1 MAVLLRR
8 FPVQVTLAA
17 LLVYTLTLSHG
28 VTLASLPLTAKLA
41 GWDWQPLNT
50 QPLLWL
56 LTLPLRLLPAGWMA
70 VALNF
75 FSALCGAL
83 TLGIL
88 ARSMELV
95 AWDRPLQT
103 LSGMPS
109 KLPILLGCILCGLEF
124 NFWQE
129 ATAAT
134 GEMLQILIFATA
146 ILGLLEYRVTR
157 DLRWLQAATFVW
169 GIGVAENWMMLLTLP
184 LFVLSL
190 FWLAKFKL
198 LKKELLLRLTLT
210 GLAGF
215 SIFIILPM
223 VNGLSPSSPW
233 SFGEAW
239 HNTLKNFRHLY
250 ANIHGEFW
258 QGHRLTSLAVI
269 VFFLVPVLPGIVRL
283 PDEGTQNKSGL
294 DQFQVWLYRSLRA
307 ALLLACLWLA
317 FDPVV
322 GPRQLVFKQMGLSLP
337 FLSLDYL
344 LGLGAGYLAGNL
356 LLALMVKPKD
366 NYRRPNFLEIYSERA
381 AIPGLVALLAMVAA
395 GLLLR
400 NAPAVTLANRQPL
413 TQFGELALRSLP
425 ADGGIV
431 LSDDPEQLLVFQAA
445 AAAQG
450 RGRQWLGLDTT
461 ALPLPTYRELLAK
474 KNPGEWFTKGG
485 QGNLA
490 PAGMLKL
497 IGGLAQK
504 KHIYYLQHSF
514 GYFFEFFYL
523 RPVGPAF
530 ALQLFGGKVIN
541 PPPLNAATIAET
553 EKSWNDFTPQLE
565 AIEKTC
571 STKKSGGLEV
581 FYDHLHWQTVP
592 PLQSRLLGEWYA
604 IALNN
609 WGVQLQQAGQLAAAK
624 KRFEQA
630 LALNPKNPAAQINLQ
645 CNTNLTA
652 GAKLNLAAV
661 DALAGQLNT
670 FPRISRFMSAFGIV
684 DEPSFCYLLA
694 NAFQQINLP
703 RQALQQFERARML
716 APTVLAPQ
724 IALAELYTRCG
735 FNEQARAVI
744 KDIRKEDVAATVKNN
759 LDVGLSL
766 LEVNSWLA
774 QTNATNAR
782 SVLQTVLKD
791 HPDDERAENLVL
803 RTYLAFGDY
812 TNALRLVQQRLASQP
827 DNFSSLVNLAGIYLQ
842 LGQFSNSLPIYDR
855 ALAISNYP
863 PARLSRAVARVET
876 ARYAEAE
883 ADYLEFQKTA
893 TNNLPIY
900 FGLAEIAGR
909 QHNTNRA
916 LDYLERCLAEL
927 PADSPQREA
936 ISTRID
942 QLRSPAP
949 KP

>member
-1 MAVLLRR
+1 MHMAVLLRR
-8 FPVQVTLAA
+8 FPVQVALAA

-56 LTLPLRLLPAGWMA
+56 LTLPLRLLPTSWLA

-75 FSALCGAL
+75 FSALCAAL

-88 ARSMELV
+88 ARSMELL
-95 AWDRPLQT
+95 AWDRPLPT
-103 LSGMPS
+103 LAGWRA
-109 KLPILLGCILCGLEF
+109 KLPILLACSLCGLEF

-134 GEMLQILIFATA
+134 GEMLQILLFAIA
-146 ILGLLEYRVTR
+146 VLGLLEYRVAR
-157 DLRWLQAATFVW
+157 DLRWLQAATFFW
-169 GIGVAENWMMLLTLP
+169 GIGMAENWMMMLMLP
-184 LFVLSL
+184 LFVLAL
-190 FWLAKFKL
+190 FWLGKFDL
-198 LKKELLLRLTLT
+198 LQKEILLRLGIA

-215 SIFIILPM
+215 SIFILLPM
-223 VNGLSPSSPW
+223 VNGLSPYSPW

-239 HNTLKNFRHLY
+239 HNTLKNFKHLY
-250 ANIHGEFW
+250 ANIHGGFW
-258 QGHRLTSLAVI
+258 LGHRLTTFAVL
-269 VFFLVPVLPGIVRL
+269 VFFLVPVLPGVVRL

-322 GPRQLVFKQMGLSLP
+322 GPRQLVFKQVGLSLP

-366 NYRRPNFLEIYSERA
+366 DYRQPNFLETYSERA
-381 AIPGLVALLAMVAA
+381 AVPGFVILLVMVAA
-395 GLLLR
+395 TLLLR
-400 NAPAVTLANRQPL
+400 GAPAIMLANRQPL
-413 TQFGELALRSLP
+413 QQFGEFALRSLP
-425 ADGGIV
+425 TDGGIV

-445 AAAQG
+445 G
-450 RGRQWLGLDTT
+450 KSRQWLALDTT
-461 ALPLPTYRELLAK
+461 ALPLPAYRQQLAK
-474 KNPGEWFTKGG
+474 KNSGEWFTQGE

-497 IGGLAQK
+497 IGSLAQK
-504 KHIYYLQHSF
+504 KQIYYLQHSF
-514 GYFFEFFYL
+514 GYLFEFFYSQ
-523 RPVGPAF
+523 PVGPVF
-530 ALQLFGGKVIN
+530 ALQFFADKTIQ
-541 PPPLNAATIAET
+541 PPPLNTTAIART
-553 EKSWNDFTPQLE
+553 EKLWNDFAPRLE

-571 STKKSGGLEV
+571 APQKAGWLED
-581 FYDHLHWQTVP
+581 FYAHLHWQAVP
-592 PLQSRLLGEWYA
+592 PLQSRLLGDWYA
-604 IALNN
+604 VALNN
-609 WGVQLQQAGQLAAAK
+609 WGVQLQQAGQLAAAQ

-645 CNTNLTA
+645 CNTNLAA

-661 DALAGQLNT
+661 DTLAGQLNT
-670 FPRISRFMSAFGIV
+670 VPRISRFVSAFGMV
-684 DEPSFCYLLA
+684 DEPSFCYLLG

-703 RQALQQFERARML
+703 RQALQQFERARVL

-735 FNEQARAVI
+735 FNEQARAAI
-744 KDIRKEDVAATVKNN
+744 QDIRQADVAASVKNN

-774 QTNATNAR
+774 QTNTTNAR
-782 SVLQTVLKD
+782 SVLQSVLQA
-791 HPDDERAENLVL
+791 HPNDARAENLVL

-812 TNALRLVQQRLASQP
+812 TNALRLVQHQLASQP
-827 DNFSSLVNLAGIYLQ
+827 DNFPGLVNLAGIYLQ
-842 LGQFSNSLPIYDR
+842 LGQFSNALPVYDR

-883 ADYLEFQKTA
+883 DDYRELQKTA

-900 FGLAEIAGR
+900 FGLAEIASR
-909 QHNTNRA
+909 QHDTNRA
-916 LDYLERCLAEL
+916 VDYLERCLAAM
-927 PADSPQREA
+927 PADSPQRTA
-936 ISTRID
+936 ISTRIN
-942 QLRSPAP
+942 QLKSPAA